1 MVSLVSIIQDMC
13 SRCFKLLTLNVPNP
27 SAAHIRQG
35 PICSF
40 PLARFKLYTQLE
52 PFTPLVIYQHGPQDP
67 PSISSVRPN

>member
-1 MVSLVSIIQDMC
+1 MIYGLIGIDH
-13 SRCFKLLTLNVPNP
+13 SRHVFFKLLTLNVPNP

-52 PFTPLVIYQHGPQDP
+52 PFTPLVIYRHGPQDP